1 MSSSTNESLRTEPE
15 PSRRLRRNSRSGSG
29 YSVSEQHNTII
40 DLTAPSDS
48 QTGRP
53 ARFFSLDSIQGAILP
68 VTILLAWLLVDWSG
82 SVPKTLLP
90 SLFSVIE
97 VFWRMLISG
106 ELLSHLGYS
115 LERVAYGF
123 LTGGLLGLGLGI
135 IAGFIRKIDYLID
148 PSLQVLRLVPH
159 LAIAPL
165 ITLWF
170 GFGEASKIVII
181 AFGALFPLY
190 INTYIGIRNVDN
202 QLFEVADILQYNKWR
217 RVTHLMLPSALP
229 NIFMGLRTSIAVSWI
244 SLVVA
249 EYVGAYNGV
258 GFLINEAKQNL
269 KPEVI
274 FVGIIV
280 FAIVGKVLD
289 TFIKLLEQRLLNW
302 RDSYQG

>member
-1 MSSSTNESLRTEPE
+1 LSSSTNEPLHTDHRL
-15 PSRRLRRNSRSGSG
+15 SRWQRKNSRSGGNSG
-29 YSVSEQHNTII
+29 QVNADTSELSTLQIRKRLLLFSI
-40 DLTAPSDS
+40 D
-48 QTGRP
+48 
-53 ARFFSLDSIQGAILP
+53 SLQGLILP
-68 VTILLAWLLVDWSG
+68 VLILTVWIFIDWSG

-90 SLFSVIE
+90 SPFSVIE
-97 VFWRMLISG
+97 VFGRMLISG
-106 ELLSHLGYS
+106 ELFSHLGYS
-115 LERVAYGF
+115 LERVAFGF

-135 IAGFIRKIDYLID
+135 FAGIIRKIDYLID

-159 LAIAPL
+159 LALAPL

-181 AFGALFPLY
+181 ASGALFPLY
-190 INTYIGIRNVDN
+190 INTYMGIRNIDN
-202 QLFEVADILQYNKWR
+202 QLFEVAEILQYSKWQR
-217 RVTHLMLPSALP
+217 ITRLMLPAALP
-229 NIFMGLRTSIAVSWI
+229 NILMGLRTSIAVSWI

-280 FAIVGKVLD
+280 FAVVGKLLD
-289 TFIKLLEQRLLNW
+289 TLIKLLERRLLHW